1 MLRRGKMQGVV
12 DLGDAWEVGD
22 DVLEIQS
29 NCLKFVQSGTK
40 SEDHFWDKDEI
51 FIEDVVE
58 VELTP
63 ANLKKNIKCEFH
75 HFD

>member
-22 DVLEIQS
+22 DVIEIQL

-40 SEDHFWDKDEI
+40 SEDHF
-51 FIEDVVE
+51 
-58 VELTP
+58 
-63 ANLKKNIKCEFH
+63 
-75 HFD
+75 